1 MCRAPLSCGPSFVE
15 NLSRQITSQWQ
26 LLCGLESGRKST
38 TEETYSTKTLNS
50 NRKSR
55 KNGKSRAFRL
65 RLEAIVSRYRRS
77 WTNSL
82 NGIANFLKSVAY
94 LTYWKFQALLH
105 IFPFFAK
112 ISDSSWIFNFDN
124 NLCTFYSLVHFIIAG
139 NTEAPFYEFCS

>member
-1 MCRAPLSCGPSFVE
+1 MWCTQPRCYVHICSMHCYSNFALLVNFCVILTSCDPSFQTFLTLFRTYSSSVRTLSAMCRAPLSCGPSFDE

-65 RLEAIVSRYRRS
+65 RLEAILSRYWRF
-77 WTNSL
+77 WT
-82 NGIANFLKSVAY
+82 K
-94 LTYWKFQALLH
+94 T
-105 IFPFFAK
+105 
-112 ISDSSWIFNFDN
+112 
-124 NLCTFYSLVHFIIAG
+124 
-139 NTEAPFYEFCS
+139 